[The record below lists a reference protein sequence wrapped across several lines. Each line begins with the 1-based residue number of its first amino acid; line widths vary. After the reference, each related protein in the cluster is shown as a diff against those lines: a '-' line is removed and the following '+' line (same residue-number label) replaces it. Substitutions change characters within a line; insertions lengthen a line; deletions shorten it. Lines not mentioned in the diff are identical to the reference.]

1 MSDSP
6 RYHGEYKVPG
16 GKLVVVDL
24 YLKNDCFHQVHV
36 SGDFFMEPPETLE
49 AINQALEGQPRHASA
64 DDLAAAI
71 QQVLNDEVMMYGITV
86 AGVVT
91 AIERAL
97 A

>member
-1 MSDSP
+1 MTESS

-24 YLKNDCFHQVHV
+24 HIQNGCFHDVHV
-36 SGDFFMEPPETLE
+36 SGDFFLEPPETLE
-49 AINQALEGQPRHASA
+49 LINQALEGQPHNASA
-64 DDLAAAI
+64 KDLENAV
-71 QQVLNDEVMMYGITV
+71 QKVLDSEVMMYGITV
-86 AGVVT
+86 AGIVT